1 MMTISQNGN
10 TIAQTGVWLEMHD
23 VKDFFE
29 QAVITNNMSG
39 AKSNWT
45 SGVEIVQ
52 PAVASAL
59 GDDQDLIVL
68 VHGINVRPWD
78 CVNDAETV
86 YKRLY
91 WAGYHGKFAE
101 VEWPCNL
108 LTPIP
113 SPLSPAVFND
123 SELQGYKASQAL
135 TTYLTQLRA
144 RFPGYRLHLLVHSQG
159 NSVVSEAIRSGVT
172 FDTYILTQG
181 ALPASAYDVNAPV
194 DNDIASY
201 EGSRPTPEWQPMG
214 YRGIYT
220 NFTGRIVN
228 FYNSQDGVL
237 NYWVTDQKLLKPS
250 VYFDTSYYFYNGTNS
265 YFDPP
270 FSANYLVTDPEE
282 SRADV
287 SRSRTLP
294 IGQSG
299 PASGHGV
306 IQSAVDLNAN
316 FGFNSD
322 ISEHSAQ
329 WTRPIQTSRPYF
341 QQVLRSCQIIP
352 AP

>member
-1 MMTISQNGN
+1 
-10 TIAQTGVWLEMHD
+10 
-23 VKDFFE
+23 
-29 QAVITNNMSG
+29 
-39 AKSNWT
+39 
-45 SGVEIVQ
+45 
-52 PAVASAL
+52 
-59 GDDQDLIVL
+59 
-68 VHGINVRPWD
+68 
-78 CVNDAETV
+78 
-86 YKRLY
+86 
-91 WAGYHGKFAE
+91 
-101 VEWPCNL
+101 
-108 LTPIP
+108 
-113 SPLSPAVFND
+113 
-123 SELQGYKASQAL
+123 
-135 TTYLTQLRA
+135 
-144 RFPGYRLHLLVHSQG
+144 
-159 NSVVSEAIRSGVT
+159 
-172 FDTYILTQG
+172 
-181 ALPASAYDVNAPV
+181 
-194 DNDIASY
+194 
-201 EGSRPTPEWQPMG
+201 MG